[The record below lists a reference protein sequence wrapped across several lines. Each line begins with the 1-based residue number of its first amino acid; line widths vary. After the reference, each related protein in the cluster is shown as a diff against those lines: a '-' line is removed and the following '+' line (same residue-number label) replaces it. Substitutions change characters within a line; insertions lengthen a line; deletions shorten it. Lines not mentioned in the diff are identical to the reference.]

1 MQQQK
6 SKNETRKSDN
16 NGALD
21 PVIRNFLLSL
31 VGLFGLSAVLFLT
44 IDNAPES
51 RTAPAVTDAE
61 TTVDV
66 EPAPEL
72 AMRIVYG
79 DSHWRWIVPLLIFF
93 LVIDGTVITMHLASI
108 SKKLDR
114 LPQAPSP

>member
-1 MQQQK
+1 MQEPNKTQRITAVVLTVVAVCLIAIGLYGTL
-6 SKNETRKSDN
+6 SVSDEDTSGPN
-16 NGALD
+16 
-21 PVIRNFLLSL
+21 
-31 VGLFGLSAVLFLT
+31 
-44 IDNAPES
+44 
-51 RTAPAVTDAE
+51 PAAE

-66 EPAPEL
+66 DPTPEL

-93 LVIDGTVITMHLASI
+93 LVIDGTVITMYLASI

>member
-1 MQQQK
+1 MDEPN
-6 SKNETRKSDN
+6 KNQSI
-16 NGALD
+16 G
-21 PVIRNFLLSL
+21 PVVAF
-31 VGLFGLSAVLFLT
+31 VVVVLFLLVGPVV
-44 IDNAPES
+44 IAILNQAQPPES
-51 RTAPAVTDAE
+51 RTTPGGTDAE
-61 TTVDV
+61 TAVDV

-93 LVIDGTVITMHLASI
+93 LVIDGTVITMYLASI